1 MVQFNDWIA
10 SKKDRRRTLNVYST
24 FCLLDPQHQKPPPA
38 PSRQQ
43 HLLGRFSPKC
53 PAPSRRACPPAPPLL
68 GPFRRKCQLKLSSL
82 ASPMAPSRQQHL
94 LGQFGPKCPAPSRRA
109 CPLAPPLLGPFR
121 RKCQLKLSSLASPMA
136 PSRQQHLLGQF
147 GPKCPAPSR
156 RAGPLAPPRQNC
168 PLGPFRG
175 KCQLELKLSSLT
187 CPTAPS
193 RRQHLLGQFGPKCPA
208 RSRWACP
215 LTLSRR
221 N

>member
-53 PAPSRRACPPAPPLL
+53 PAPSRRACPP
-68 GPFRRKCQLKLSSL
+68 
-82 ASPMAPSRQQHL
+82 
-94 LGQFGPKCPAPSRRA
+94 
-109 CPLAPPLLGPFR
+109 APPLLGPFR

-221 N
+221 NCLLGPFRQKYQLELKLSPLTSPMASARRNRPLDQF